1 MYLTPSDAISR
12 IEADRAK
19 LNKRYEMLRSISQD
33 MIALGYAQEEYMEF
47 KPITKEKKEDLHY
60 SLMSETTGGKYVE
73 QCADYI
79 KILKEFERSK
89 RKPSEET
96 VKSTR
101 RKLLIDF
108 CYMSYRM
115 PEQTLQDLDVDKA
128 ETNQKLDELKYVC
141 QTLTRYGVSSNDYYK
156 AFDQY
161 TLNYPKPKD
170 MVRFVCF
177 ADKERIEAYDIAK
190 YIEDSD
196 FKPYKSWWDKHF
208 RKEPMDATLKAML
221 NRLLE
226 LYVAITNK

>member
-33 MIALGYAQEEYMEF
+33 MIALGYTQEEYIEF

-101 RKLLIDF
+101 RKLLIDY

-115 PEQTLQDLDVDKA
+115 PEQTLQSIDIDKA
-128 ETNQKLDELKYVC
+128 ETNQKLDELKYPP
-141 QTLTRYGVSSNDYYK
+141 GS
-156 AFDQY
+156 
-161 TLNYPKPKD
+161 YPTWPLPS
-170 MVRFVCF
+170 
-177 ADKERIEAYDIAK
+177 A
-190 YIEDSD
+190 SPPPPG
-196 FKPYKSWWDKHF
+196 PYRPRW
-208 RKEPMDATLKAML
+208 
-221 NRLLE
+221 
-226 LYVAITNK
+226 

>member
-12 IEADRAK
+12 IEADKAK

-33 MIALGYAQEEYMEF
+33 MIALDYAQEEYMEF
-47 KPITKEKKEDLHY
+47 KPKKNEHKESLHM

-115 PEQTLQDLDVDKA
+115 PEQTLQDLDVDKS

-141 QTLTRYGVSSNDYYK
+141 QTLTRYGVTSNDYSKEFGQYFWNNTRYK
-156 AFDQY
+156 D
-161 TLNYPKPKD
+161 
-170 MVRFVCF
+170 VVWCVCVG
-177 ADKERIEAYDIAK
+177 DKERVEAYDIAK

-196 FKPYKSWWDKHF
+196 FRPYKSWWDKIF
-208 RKEPMDATLKAML
+208 RKEQMDATLKAML

-226 LYVAITNK
+226 LYVVITNK